1 MVFCLP
7 CINCKLFNTS
17 TEYGANA
24 LSHLNPNP
32 NLNPNPVRKCISA
45 QNTNIKISHVVI
57 ELLPEQCLNNIVTM
71 CPNLY
76 IVIVW
81 GTYYIVGQTLLFSI
95 VSTILLC
102 NDEISTVSNKLFMV
116 VGNREN
122 VLIEQ
127 ACSLL
132 LTCLFQLV
140 NKLLQQWW
148 LNNVVTTLL
157 SWLNNILTTLF
168 MLVQTGNFVKCI
180 RENFLFQKYACL
192 KCGIACANNNNN
204 NKTFSCA
211 VHIIHFAHMDF
222 KVCAEDL
229 LCPLQ
234 RFQTGCWPAQPCSCW
249 PAQHHFKPV
258 NRL

>member
-1 MVFCLP
+1 MLEQHCYHVSKSLYSYSMNRR
-7 CINCKLFNTS
+7 ISGVQVTW
-17 TEYGANA
+17 NA
-24 LSHLNPNP
+24 PWH
-32 NLNPNPVRKCISA
+32 
-45 QNTNIKISHVVI
+45 
-57 ELLPEQCLNNIVTM
+57 M
-71 CPNLY
+71 
-76 IVIVW
+76 W
-81 GTYYIVGQTLLFSI
+81 GKYYIVGQTLFSI

-168 MLVQTGNFVKCI
+168 MLAQTGNFVKCI
-180 RENFLFQKYACL
+180 RETFFVSEICL
-192 KCGIACANNNNN
+192 KCGIACVSANNNNN

-222 KVCAEDL
+222 QVCADL
-229 LCPLQ
+229 LCALQ
-234 RFQTGCWPAQPCSCW
+234 SFQTGCWPAQPCSCW
-249 PAQHHFKPV
+249 PAQPCSCWPAQHYFKPV
-258 NRL
+258 NRLWPCCAFSHV